1 MELKRMRLAD
11 LRENALNPR
20 TSFKAEG
27 LEALADSM
35 ELTPGAPGEPLVPII
50 AVADGNVARVIDGAR
65 RLRAMKRRGRVSEC
79 WVMLCEGYGEA
90 DQAVAM
96 LAADEREALTEAN
109 RGAHYQTM
117 LMLGVPEDVVD
128 KAARQPV
135 AKALRRHLERTGGKV
150 DTVPIGQLLAAEE
163 VADSEDDYRRIMD
176 AEPGD
181 WERVARV
188 VRRDRED
195 AAQAAALEEALARW
209 EGQGLSIA
217 AKRPKGSL
225 VERSI
230 WRLDAAELDGSAPDW
245 IEGGMVLVRPQGR
258 YDDWEVC
265 TPAAVLGE
273 AEAAA
278 AASKN
283 ARRRTEQAARRRR
296 IAWIWERIC
305 QGGIS
310 SLPNTWRAVEAEV
323 RSGYMFAGEA
333 AAFCKAADIDDAN
346 IAVEP
351 STWMLCAAWPSMDH
365 LTNMQLDA
373 LGDAGESAYL
383 DPEGWAA
390 AIAGVEALILDG
402 YVPEEAEAAII
413 GMARAKAKGGE

>member
-1 MELKRMRLAD
+1 MELKRMKLAD
-11 LRENALNPR
+11 LRESPLNPR
-20 TSFKAEG
+20 TSFTKEG

-65 RLRAMKRRGRVSEC
+65 RLRAMKRRGKVSEC

-109 RGAHYQTM
+109 RGAHYQKM
-117 LMLGVPEDVVD
+117 LMLGVPEDVLD
-128 KAARQPV
+128 KAARKPV

-163 VADSEDDYRRIMD
+163 FADDDEDYRRVME
-176 AEPGD
+176 AESCT
-181 WERVARV
+181 WENVARS
-188 VRRDRED
+188 VRRARE
-195 AAQAAALEEALARW
+195 AAAREAALEEALARW
-209 EGQGLSIA
+209 EAQGLAVAGS
-217 AKRPKGSL
+217 KPKGSL

-230 WRLDAAELDGSAPDW
+230 WRLDAGELDRSAPDW
-245 IEGGMVLVRPQGR
+245 IAGGMVLVRPRGR
-258 YDDWEVC
+258 YDNWEVC
-265 TPAAVLGE
+265 TPAAEPSE
-273 AEAAA
+273 AEAAM

-305 QGGIS
+305 QGGVA
-310 SLPNTWRAVEAEV
+310 SLPNTWRGVEAQV
-323 RSGYMFAGEA
+323 RKGYMFAGEA

-373 LGDAGESAYL
+373 LGDAGESACL
-383 DPEGWAA
+383 SPEGWAA

-402 YVPEEAEAAII
+402 YKPGEDEAAII
-413 GMARAKAKGGE
+413 ELARAKAKGGE